1 LQKYQRYQLMNR
13 KSICCLLIC
22 FFFFIGFVSA
32 QDTARHQRVH
42 HDTSAPEQMRRDS
55 VLRPDTTRR
64 RYFDSTLFADNN
76 ILTASD
82 YLLHLQK
89 VYQTLNKVPVITGSF
104 ERLDEIA
111 DELDESDTALG
122 VIKERLSSSERSLN
136 LRNLQMFYTLLEAI
150 QASDKKYVVVLNEYD
165 EKLDS
170 LKREVLNL
178 RKDTTLRS
186 LFRDS
191 VLRKNFSTQL
201 KGLRAKWGAT
211 DTLVRTATN
220 TINRLKAHASAN
232 AITVTEMLN
241 QTSSLLA
248 RVGPRAFTK
257 ERNYLWEPPPT
268 RPANFSGAANF
279 RKSIN
284 NENKAVR
291 YYFEN
296 TRSKRWWLLLTGIVF
311 FYWVFNNFR
320 ILKNRNKLSVLDN
333 FQFKYINAVPIAAC
347 LVWMLTLAPLFDLHA
362 PAIYIETTQF
372 LLLLVLTG
380 LFWKRWPGKMFY
392 YWCGIVILFVL
403 LSGTRIVGL
412 PFSLQRWWIL
422 FINAGAIFLGYLFR
436 ERLKRAKESKIL
448 FFATAVYILLNSLA
462 VLCNLFGRST
472 LTQIFGYTSIYTFS
486 QIITLTIFIKLLE
499 EAFLL
504 QIQTSRVRKN
514 YPDHFDAAP
523 VIKGVNR
530 LVTILA
536 VVICL
541 IAVTTNLNIYNFV
554 YAQLILLLTTPQE
567 IGSISFTF
575 GGVVLFLGIIWLANF
590 LQKYIAYFFGDI
602 GDDAAFDNKG
612 ERSRLM
618 ITRLVLLIAGF
629 LLAVA
634 ASGLP
639 MDKITVILGALG
651 VGIGLG
657 LQGIV
662 NNFVSGIILIFDRPL
677 RIGDTVEVG
686 DKKGRVKEISIR
698 SSTLLTPDGAEVI
711 IPNGDLLSH
720 NIVNWTLSNNHIR
733 IELPVTVEGLP
744 DPQVIKDGFAEILA
758 KDSNVLTQRQPE
770 VLFTYLKGKTVQMVF
785 SFWCKDVAK
794 LDIAKSEVSK
804 AVYGLLQEKGINIV

>member
-1 LQKYQRYQLMNR
+1 MILLV
-13 KSICCLLIC
+13 SIIH
-22 FFFFIGFVSA
+22 FAAG
-32 QDTARHQRVH
+32 QDTVSRA
-42 HDTSAPEQMRRDS
+42 AIIADS
-55 VLRPDTTRR
+55 TRPDTVRNTAIRPDSSRR

-76 ILTASD
+76 TLTSSD
-82 YLLHLQK
+82 YLLRIQK
-89 VYQTLNKVPVITGSF
+89 VYETLNRVPVVTGSF
-104 ERLDEIA
+104 DQLNEIA
-111 DELDESDTALG
+111 ANLNESDTALAL
-122 VIKERLSSSERSLN
+122 IRERLSVNDRTLN

-150 QASDKKYVVVLNEYD
+150 QESDAKYAVLLKEYD
-165 EKLDS
+165 DHLDS
-170 LKREVLNL
+170 LKREVLDL
-178 RKDTTLRS
+178 RKDTTLRH

-191 VLRKNFSTQL
+191 LLRKSFTVQL
-201 KGLRAKWGAT
+201 KGMRAKWAIT

-220 TINRLKAHASAN
+220 NINNLKAHESSN
-232 AITVTEMLN
+232 AIAVTEMLQ

-248 RVGPRAFTK
+248 RIGPRAFTK
-257 ERNYLWEPPPT
+257 ERNYLWEQ
-268 RPANFSGAANF
+268 RPQRAGGAGNATNF

-284 NENKAVR
+284 NENKAVK
-291 YYFEN
+291 YYFQN
-296 TRSKRWWLLLTGIVF
+296 TRSRRFWLLLTGIIF
-311 FYWVFNNFR
+311 FYWVFNNYR
-320 ILKNRNKLSVLDN
+320 ILKKVNKLALIDA
-333 FQFKYINAVPIAAC
+333 FHFKYINPIPVAAC

-372 LLLLVLTG
+372 LLMLVLTG
-380 LFWKRWPGKMFY
+380 LFWKRWPQKLFY

-412 PFSLQRWWIL
+412 PFSLQRWWVL
-422 FINAGAIFLGYLFR
+422 FINGGAIFLGLLFR
-436 ERLKRAKESKIL
+436 QRLQKANESRVL
-448 FFATAVYILLNSLA
+448 FFATAVYIVLNFLA
-462 VLCNLFGRST
+462 VVCNIFGRST

-486 QIITLTIFIKLLE
+486 QIIALTVFVKLLE

-504 QIQTSRVRKN
+504 QIQTSRVKKN
-514 YPDHFDAAP
+514 YPDYFDPAP
-523 VIKGVNR
+523 IIKGVNR
-530 LVTILA
+530 LVIAVA

-541 IAVTTNLNIYNFV
+541 IAVTTNLNIYNYV
-554 YAQLILLLTTPQE
+554 YNQLQAFLVTPQE

-602 GDDAAFDNKG
+602 GDDAVFDNKG

-677 RIGDTVEVG
+677 RIGDTVEVA

-711 IPNGDLLSH
+711 IPNGDLLAH
-720 NIVNWTLSNNHIR
+720 NIVNWTLSNNHVR
-733 IELPVTVEGLP
+733 AELPVTAEGP
-744 DPQVIKDGFAEILA
+744 VDPEDIRKGFAEIL
-758 KDSNVLTQRQPE
+758 KDNTHVLNQRQPE
-770 VLFTYLKGKTVQMVF
+770 VYFTYLKGKTVEMVF
-785 SFWCKDVAK
+785 SFWCKDVSR
-794 LDIAKSEVSK
+794 LESTKSEVSK
-804 AVYGLLQEKGINIV
+804 AVYNFLQEKGIDIL

>member
-1 LQKYQRYQLMNR
+1 MLI
-13 KSICCLLIC
+13 SFFLLTQ
-22 FFFFIGFVSA
+22 FAAA
-32 QDTARHQRVH
+32 QDTARRSTVLPADSANT
-42 HDTSAPEQMRRDS
+42 DTLRRNNI
-55 VLRPDTTRR
+55 RPDSGRR
-64 RYFDSTLFADNN
+64 RYFDTTLFSDNN
-76 ILTASD
+76 TLTASD
-82 YLLHLQK
+82 YLLRIQK
-89 VYQTLNKVPVITGSF
+89 VYQTLNRVPVVTESF
-104 ERLDEIA
+104 DKLEVIA
-111 DELDESDTALG
+111 TNLNESDTALNL
-122 VIKERLSSSERSLN
+122 IKERISVNDRTPN

-150 QASDKKYVVVLNEYD
+150 QEGDKKYADQLKEYD
-165 EKLDS
+165 DQLDS
-170 LKREVLNL
+170 LKKEILDL
-178 RKDTTLRS
+178 RRDTTLRQ

-191 VLRKNFSTQL
+191 VLRKSFTVQL
-201 KGLRAKWGAT
+201 KGLRTKWNTT

-220 TINRLKAHASAN
+220 SINSLRAHASSN
-232 AITVTEMLN
+232 AIAVTELLQ
-241 QTSSLLA
+241 QTNNLLA
-248 RVGPRAFTK
+248 RIGPRAFTK
-257 ERNYLWEPPPT
+257 ERNYLWEP
-268 RPANFSGAANF
+268 RPQRTSKAGGSTNF

-284 NENKAVR
+284 NENKAVQ
-291 YYFEN
+291 YYFQN
-296 TRSKRWWLLLTGIVF
+296 TRSKRFWLFLTGIIF
-311 FYWVFNNFR
+311 FVWVFNNYR
-320 ILKNRNKLSVLDN
+320 VLKKKDKLALITSFN
-333 FQFKYINAVPIAAC
+333 FKYINPVPVAAC

-372 LLLLVLTG
+372 LLMLVLTG
-380 LFWKRWPGKMFY
+380 LFWKRWPQKMFY

-403 LSGTRIVGL
+403 LSGTRILGL
-412 PFSLQRWWIL
+412 PFSLQRWWVL
-422 FINAGAIFLGYLFR
+422 FINGGAIFLGYLFR
-436 ERLKRAKESKIL
+436 QRLQKAKESKVL
-448 FFATAVYILLNSLA
+448 FFATSVYILLNFLA
-462 VLCNLFGRST
+462 VVCNLFGRST

-486 QIITLTIFIKLLE
+486 QIIALTVFVKLLE

-504 QIQTSRVRKN
+504 QIQTSRIKKN
-514 YPDHFDAAP
+514 YPDYFDAVA

-530 LVTILA
+530 LVTTVA

-554 YAQLILLLTTPQE
+554 YDQLEAFLATPRD

-575 GGVVLFLGIIWLANF
+575 GGVILFLGIIWLANF

-711 IPNGDLLSH
+711 IPNGDLLAH

-733 IELPVTVEGLP
+733 VELPVVVDGLP
-744 DPQVIKDGFAEILA
+744 DPEVIRSGFADIV
-758 KDSNVLTQRQPE
+758 KDNPNVLTQRQPE
-770 VLFTYLKGKTVQMVF
+770 VLFTYLKGKTVEMVF
-785 SFWCKDVAK
+785 SFWCKDVSRI
-794 LDIAKSEVSK
+794 DIAKSDVSQ
-804 AVYGLLQEKGINIV
+804 AIHNLLQERGITIL

>member
-1 LQKYQRYQLMNR
+1 MN
-13 KSICCLLIC
+13 KKPISCLIIY
-22 FFFFIGFVSA
+22 FISFISLAVA
-32 QDTARHQRVH
+32 QDTTR
-42 HDTSAPEQMRRDS
+42 HDTAQHEIARRDTLRHDT
-55 VLRPDTTRR
+55 LRPDSTRR
-64 RYFDSTLFADNN
+64 RYFDTTLFSDNN
-76 ILTASD
+76 ILTSSD
-82 YLLHLQK
+82 YLLRIQK
-89 VYQTLNKVPVITGSF
+89 VYQTLNKVPVVTGSF
-104 ERLDEIA
+104 
-111 DELDESDTALG
+111 DELDDIATSLNESDTALA
-122 VIKERLSSSERSLN
+122 VIRERLSVNDRTLN

-150 QASDKKYVVVLNEYD
+150 QESDKKHAAKLDEYD
-165 EKLDS
+165 GQLDT
-170 LKREVLNL
+170 LKKEVFDM
-178 RKDTTLRS
+178 RKDTTLRQ

-191 VLRKNFSTQL
+191 VLRKSFIVQL
-201 KGLRAKWGAT
+201 KGLRVKWGNT
-211 DTLVRTATN
+211 DTLVRTATA
-220 TINRLKAHASAN
+220 TINNLKAHASSN
-232 AITVTEMLN
+232 AIAVTEMLN
-241 QTSSLLA
+241 QTSNLLA
-248 RVGPRAFTK
+248 RIGPRAFTK
-257 ERNYLWEPPPT
+257 ERNYLWESRPGK
-268 RPANFSGAANF
+268 PANFSGAANF
-279 RKSIN
+279 KKSIT

-296 TRSKRWWLLLTGIVF
+296 TRSKRYWLLLTGLVF
-311 FYWVFNNFR
+311 FYWVFNNYR
-320 ILKNRNKLSVLDN
+320 VLKKRNKVQLIDS

-362 PAIYIETTQF
+362 PAIYIESTQF
-372 LLLLVLTG
+372 LLMLVLTG
-380 LFWKRWPGKMFY
+380 LFWKRWPHKMFY

-412 PFSLQRWWIL
+412 PFSLQRWWVL
-422 FINAGAIFLGYLFR
+422 FINGGAIILGYLFR
-436 ERLKRAKESKIL
+436 ERLKKAKESKAL
-448 FFATAVYILLNSLA
+448 FFATAIYILLNFLA
-462 VLCNLFGRST
+462 VVCNLFGRST

-486 QIITLTIFIKLLE
+486 QIISLTVFVKLLE

-523 VIKGVNR
+523 IVKGVNR
-530 LVTILA
+530 LVTIVA
-536 VVICL
+536 VIICL

-554 YAQLILLLTTPQE
+554 YEQLQSFLVTPQD

-733 IELPVTVEGLP
+733 IELPVIVEGLP
-744 DPQVIKDGFAEILA
+744 DPEDIKQGFADIIKDNP
-758 KDSNVLTQRQPE
+758 NVLTQRQPE

-785 SFWCKDVAK
+785 SFWCKDVSK
-794 LDIAKSEVSK
+794 VDIAKSDVGK
-804 AVYGLLQEKGINIV
+804 AVYGFLQEKGINIV

>member
-1 LQKYQRYQLMNR
+1 MHLKFL
-13 KSICCLLIC
+13 SL
-22 FFFFIGFVSA
+22 FIVIVLFADRPVVA
-32 QDTARHQRVH
+32 QDSTHRDTLRHEIQK
-42 HDTSAPEQMRRDS
+42 RDS
-55 VLRPDTTRR
+55 LRPDSARR
-64 RYFDSTLFADNN
+64 RYFDTTLFSDNN
-76 ILTASD
+76 TLTSSD
-82 YLLHLQK
+82 YLIQIEK
-89 VYQTLNKVPVITGSF
+89 TYQVLNKVPVVTESFDKLNEIT
-104 ERLDEIA
+104 IN
-111 DELDESDTALG
+111 LDESDTALS
-122 VIKERLSSSERSLN
+122 VIRERLSASERSLN

-150 QASDKKYVVVLNEYD
+150 QQSDKKYAGELNRYD
-165 EKLDS
+165 NQLDTI
-170 LKREVLNL
+170 KKEVLAL
-178 RKDTTLRS
+178 RKDTTLRH

-191 VLRKNFSTQL
+191 VLRKSFSVQL
-201 KGLRAKWGAT
+201 KSLRAKWGIT
-211 DTLVRTATN
+211 DTLVRTATTN
-220 TINRLKAHASAN
+220 INSLKAHASAN
-232 AITVTEMLN
+232 AIAVTEMLN
-241 QTSSLLA
+241 QTSNLLA

-257 ERNYLWEPPPT
+257 ERNYLWEPQQG
-268 RPANFSGAANF
+268 RRSNVSNAENF

-284 NENKAVR
+284 SENKAVQ
-291 YYFEN
+291 YYFQN
-296 TRSKRWWLLLTGIVF
+296 TRSKRLWLFLIGILF
-311 FYWVFNNFR
+311 FYWVFNNYK
-320 ILKNRNKLSVLDN
+320 ILKRKNKVELTST
-333 FQFKYINAVPIAAC
+333 FQFKYINPVPIAAC

-372 LLLLVLTG
+372 LLMLVLTG
-380 LFWKRWPGKMFY
+380 LFWKRWPKTLFY
-392 YWCGIVILFVL
+392 YWCGIVVLFVL
-403 LSGTRIVGL
+403 LSISRILGL
-412 PFSLQRWWIL
+412 PFSLQRWWVL
-422 FINAGAIFLGYLFR
+422 FINGGAIVLGYLFR
-436 ERLKRAKESKIL
+436 KQLKKEKESRLML
-448 FFATAVYILLNSLA
+448 FAIAVYIVLNFLA
-462 VLCNLFGRST
+462 VICNMFGRST
-472 LTQIFGYTSIYTFS
+472 LNQIFGYTAIYTFV
-486 QIITLTIFIKLLE
+486 QIITLIIFVRLLE

-504 QIQTSRVRKN
+504 QIQASRAKKD
-514 YPDHFDAAP
+514 YPDYFDHVP
-523 VIKGVNR
+523 VLKGVNR
-530 LVTILA
+530 LVTALA

-554 YAQLILLLTTPQE
+554 YDQLQSFLTAQQQ

-575 GGVVLFLGIIWLANF
+575 GGIALFLGIIWLANF

-612 ERSRLM
+612 VRSRLM

-733 IELPVTVEGLP
+733 IELPVTVDGLP
-744 DPQVIKDGFAEILA
+744 DPEEIKKGFADIL
-758 KDSNVLTQRQPE
+758 KDNPNVLSQRQPE
-770 VLFTYLKGKTVQMVF
+770 ILFTYLKGKTVQMIF
-785 SFWCKDVAK
+785 SFWCKDVSK
-794 LDIAKSEVSK
+794 LDIAKSDVSQD
-804 AVYGLLQEKGINIV
+804 VYHLLQEKGINII

>member
-1 LQKYQRYQLMNR
+1 MN
-13 KSICCLLIC
+13 KKPFYCFILALFCLLS
-22 FFFFIGFVSA
+22 GALA
-32 QDTARHQRVH
+32 QDPTRAN
-42 HDTSAPEQMRRDS
+42 TTRRDS
-55 VLRPDTTRR
+55 IRTETIRRDSTLPKDTSRR
-64 RYFDSTLFADNN
+64 RSFDSTLFSDNHT
-76 ILTASD
+76 LTSSD
-82 YLLHLQK
+82 YLIRMQQ
-89 VYQTLNKVPVITGSF
+89 VYLILNKVPVVTESF
-104 ERLDEIA
+104 RELDDIA
-111 DELDESDTALG
+111 DNLNESDTALA
-122 VIKERLSSSERSLN
+122 VIRDRLSVNDRTLN

-150 QASDKKYVVVLNEYD
+150 QQSDAKHAAKLRVYD
-165 EKLDS
+165 TDLDS
-170 LKREVLNL
+170 LKKEIFDM
-178 RKDTTLRS
+178 RKDTTLRQ

-191 VLRKNFSTQL
+191 ALRKSFSTQL
-201 KGLRAKWGAT
+201 KGLRGKWGNV
-211 DTLVRTATN
+211 DTLVRNSGN
-220 TINRLKAHASAN
+220 TINALKAHASAN
-232 AITVTEMLN
+232 AISVSEMLQ
-241 QTSSLLA
+241 QTSNLLA
-248 RVGPRAFTK
+248 KVGPRAFTK
-257 ERNYLWEPPPT
+257 ERNYLWEPRT
-268 RPANFSGAANF
+268 ARRSSASTTDTFKKTIRS
-279 RKSIN
+279 
-284 NENKAVR
+284 ENKAVL
-291 YYFEN
+291 YYFQN
-296 TRSKRWWLLLTGIVF
+296 TRSKRFWLLLTGIVF
-311 FYWVFNNFR
+311 FYWVFNNYR
-320 ILKNRNKLSVLDN
+320 VLKNKNKLPLTAS
-333 FQFKYINAVPIAAC
+333 FHFKYINPVPVAAC

-372 LLLLVLTG
+372 LLMLVLTG
-380 LFWKRWPGKMFY
+380 LFWKRWPQKMFF

-412 PFSLQRWWIL
+412 PFSLQRWWVL
-422 FINAGAIFLGYLFR
+422 FINGGAIVLGYLFR
-436 ERLKRAKESKIL
+436 QRLVKAKESKII
-448 FFATAVYILLNSLA
+448 FFATAVYILLNFLA
-462 VLCNLFGRST
+462 VICNLFGRST

-486 QIITLTIFIKLLE
+486 QIIALTVFVKLLE

-514 YPDHFDAAP
+514 YPDYFDSSQI
-523 VIKGVNR
+523 IKGITR
-530 LVTILA
+530 LVTIVA
-536 VVICL
+536 VLICL

-554 YAQLILLLTTPQE
+554 YDQLNALLVTPQE

-575 GGVVLFLGIIWLANF
+575 GGVLLFLGIIWMANF

-629 LLAVA
+629 LIAVA

-711 IPNGDLLSH
+711 IPNGDLLAH

-733 IELPVTVEGLP
+733 IELPLIVDGLP
-744 DPQVIKDGFAEILA
+744 DPAAIKTAFADIL
-758 KDSNVLTQRQPE
+758 KDNELVLTQRQPE

-785 SFWCKDVAK
+785 SFWCKDVSK
-794 LDIAKSEVSK
+794 LDTVKSDVSK
-804 AVYGLLQEKGINIV
+804 AVYGLLQEKGIDII

>member
-1 LQKYQRYQLMNR
+1 MNR
-13 KSICCLLIC
+13 KYLCGLIICC
-22 FFFFIGFVSA
+22 FSFIGLAVA
-32 QDTARHQRVH
+32 QDTTKR
-42 HDTSAPEQMRRDS
+42 DTSMRSDTLVRES
-55 VLRPDTTRR
+55 ARPDSGRR
-64 RYFDSTLFADNN
+64 RYMDSSLFTDNN
-76 ILTASD
+76 TLTNSD
-82 YLLHLQK
+82 YLLRIQK
-89 VYQTLNKVPVITGSF
+89 IYQTLNKVPVVIGSF
-104 ERLDEIA
+104 NKLGDIA
-111 DELDESDTALG
+111 DNLNESDTALG
-122 VIKERLSSSERSLN
+122 VIKERLSVNDRTLN

-150 QASDKKYVVVLNEYD
+150 QESDKKYAVELNKYGD
-165 EKLDS
+165 KLDA
-170 LKREVLNL
+170 LKKEVWEM
-178 RKDTTLRS
+178 RKDTTLRQ

-191 VLRKNFSTQL
+191 VLRKNFAAQL
-201 KGLRAKWGAT
+201 QGLRGKWRNA
-211 DTLVRTATN
+211 DTLVRAATTN
-220 TINRLKAHASAN
+220 LNNLSAHASAN
-232 AITVTEMLN
+232 AIAVAEMLN
-241 QTSSLLA
+241 QTNSLLSKI
-248 RVGPRAFTK
+248 GPRAFTK
-257 ERNYLWEPPPT
+257 ERNYLWEP
-268 RPANFSGAANF
+268 RPGRPSNAARTGNF
-279 RKSIN
+279 RKSLN
-284 NENKAVR
+284 SENKAVK

-296 TRSKRWWLLLTGIVF
+296 TRSKRVWLFLAGLVF
-311 FYWVFNNFR
+311 FYWVFNNYR
-320 ILKNRNKLSVLDN
+320 VLKKKNKLQLPDIFN
-333 FQFKYINAVPIAAC
+333 FKYINPLPIAAC

-372 LLLLVLTG
+372 LLMLVLTG
-380 LFWKRWPGKMFY
+380 LFWKRWPQKMFY

-412 PFSLQRWWIL
+412 PFSLQRWWVL
-422 FINAGAIFLGYLFR
+422 FINGGAIVLGYLFR
-436 ERLKRAKESKIL
+436 ERLKKAKESKAL
-448 FFATAVYILLNSLA
+448 FFAAAIYIIFNLLAL
-462 VLCNLFGRST
+462 VCNLFGRST

-486 QIITLTIFIKLLE
+486 QIISLTVFVKLLE

-514 YPDHFDAAP
+514 YPDHFDAEP
-523 VIKGVNR
+523 IIKGINK
-530 LVTILA
+530 LVMVLA
-536 VVICL
+536 VVVCL
-541 IAVTTNLNIYNFV
+541 IAFTTNLNIYNFV
-554 YAQLILLLTTPQE
+554 YDQLEAFLITPQV

-575 GGVVLFLGIIWLANF
+575 GGVVLFLGIIWIANF

-612 ERSRLM
+612 ERSKLM

-639 MDKITVILGALG
+639 MDKITVVLGALG

-698 SSTLLTPDGAEVI
+698 SSTLLTAEGAEVI

-733 IELPVTVEGLP
+733 VELPFVADGLP
-744 DPQVIKDGFAEILA
+744 DPEDMRKGFIDILR
-758 KDSNVLTQRQPE
+758 DNPNVLSQRPPE
-770 VLFTYLKGKTVQMVF
+770 IMFTYLKGKTVQMIF

-794 LDIAKSEVSK
+794 LDSTKSDVSK
-804 AVYGLLQEKGINIV
+804 AVHGMLEQKGVNII

>member
-1 LQKYQRYQLMNR
+1 MNQKQFY
-13 KSICCLLIC
+13 CLIIC
-22 FFFFIGFVSA
+22 FLSFISFAVA
-32 QDTARHQRVH
+32 QDTTH
-42 HDTSAPEQMRRDS
+42 HDTARAIRRDT
-55 VLRPDTTRR
+55 VRTDTARR
-64 RYFDSTLFADNN
+64 RYFDSTLFSDNTT
-76 ILTASD
+76 LTSSD
-82 YLLHLQK
+82 YLLRMQK
-89 VYQTLNKVPVITGSF
+89 VYQTLNKVPVVTESF
-104 ERLDEIA
+104 DKLDDIA
-111 DELDESDTALG
+111 ASLNESDTALG
-122 VIKERLSSSERSLN
+122 VIRERLSVNDRTLN

-150 QASDKKYVVVLNEYD
+150 QESDRKHAVHLNKYDNQLDTLKK
-165 EKLDS
+165 
-170 LKREVLNL
+170 EVLDL
-178 RKDTTLRS
+178 RKDTTLRR

-201 KGLRAKWGAT
+201 KGLRAKWGTT

-220 TINRLKAHASAN
+220 TINNLKAHASSN
-232 AITVTEMLN
+232 AIAVTEMLN
-241 QTSSLLA
+241 QTNNLLA
-248 RVGPRAFTK
+248 RIGPRAFTK
-257 ERNYLWEPPPT
+257 ERNYLWEPRT
-268 RPANFSGAANF
+268 GKPANFSGAGNF
-279 RKSIN
+279 KKSIK
-284 NENKAVR
+284 NENKAVM
-291 YYFEN
+291 YYFQN
-296 TRSKRWWLLLTGIVF
+296 TRSKRFWLLLTGIVF
-311 FYWVFNNFR
+311 FYWVFNNYR
-320 ILKNRNKLSVLDN
+320 ILEKKNKLQLLDA

-362 PAIYIETTQF
+362 PAIYIESTQF
-372 LLLLVLTG
+372 LLMLVLTG
-380 LFWKRWPGKMFY
+380 LFWKRWPHKIFY

-403 LSGTRIVGL
+403 LSGTRIMGL
-412 PFSLQRWWIL
+412 PFSLQRWWVL
-422 FINAGAIFLGYLFR
+422 FINGGAIVLGWLFR
-436 ERLKRAKESKIL
+436 ERLKKAKESKAL
-448 FFATAVYILLNSLA
+448 FFATAVYILLNFLA
-462 VLCNLFGRST
+462 VVCNLFGRST

-486 QIITLTIFIKLLE
+486 QIIALTVFVKLLE
-499 EAFLL
+499 EAFVL
-504 QIQTSRVRKN
+504 QIQTSRARKN

-523 VIKGVNR
+523 IVKGINR
-530 LVTILA
+530 LVTIVA

-554 YAQLILLLTTPQE
+554 YDQLQSFLVTPQE

-618 ITRLVLLIAGF
+618 ITRLILLIAGF

-733 IELPVTVEGLP
+733 IELPVVVEGLP
-744 DPQVIKDGFAEILA
+744 DPEDIKKGFADIIKDNPNI
-758 KDSNVLTQRQPE
+758 LTQRQPE
-770 VLFTYLKGKTVQMVF
+770 VLFTYLKGKTVEMIF
-785 SFWCKDVAK
+785 SFWCKDVSK
-794 LDIAKSEVSK
+794 LDIAKSDVSK
-804 AVYGLLQEKGINIV
+804 AVHGLLQEKGINIV